1 MAERVVV
8 VAVDGSDQADRA
20 FNWYCENVNRPGDH
34 VVVVF
39 GAEYK
44 VSFMPGQVSE
54 SRLKEIQDEM
64 SKEQQRVEGL
74 TNKYVAQMR
83 EKNIKGEAVPITGK
97 KPEEAIISKAEEVK
111 AAMIVMGTRG
121 LGTIRRTLMGSVSDY
136 VVHHAGIPVI
146 VVRSWLDN
154 SRKYIK

>member
-1 MAERVVV
+1 MQTPKQNTLYWKYRQKGINCHWLQCISIIQTCSLIAYKKR
-8 VAVDGSDQADRA
+8 
-20 FNWYCENVNRPGDH
+20 NRICRSIIFLYRY
-34 VVVVF
+34 VLKKL
-39 GAEYK
+39 YK
-44 VSFMPGQVSE
+44 SIISCILFHSLNFLYLLFQ
-54 SRLKEIQDEM
+54 
-64 SKEQQRVEGL
+64 
-74 TNKYVAQMR
+74 
-83 EKNIKGEAVPITGK
+83 IKGEAVPITGK

-154 SRKYIK
+154 SRIYQID

>member
-1 MAERVVV
+1 M
-8 VAVDGSDQADRA
+8 
-20 FNWYCENVNRPGDH
+20 Y
-34 VVVVF
+34 
-39 GAEYK
+39 
-44 VSFMPGQVSE
+44 
-54 SRLKEIQDEM
+54 KEILQINHFFY
-64 SKEQQRVEGL
+64 SLNFLYLLFQ
-74 TNKYVAQMR
+74 
-83 EKNIKGEAVPITGK
+83 IKGEAVPITGK

-154 SRKYIK
+154 SRIYQID